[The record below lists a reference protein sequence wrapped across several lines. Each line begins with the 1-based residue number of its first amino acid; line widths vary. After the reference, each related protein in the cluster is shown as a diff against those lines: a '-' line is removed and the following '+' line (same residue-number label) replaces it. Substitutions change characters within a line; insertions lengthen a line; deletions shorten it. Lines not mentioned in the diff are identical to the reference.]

1 MKSIIIFDIGKTNK
15 KAILYDYSYNELWQ
29 TSRIF
34 PEIYDED
41 NYPCEDLQSILVWM
55 KELLYQ
61 LIKENKFEITHL
73 NFSSYGASFVHIDKA
88 GNILTPLYNY
98 TKPLPE
104 EISYSFYQKQGGE
117 ERMAVETSSPTLEFL
132 NSGLQIYYIKKR
144 YPFIFDKIAWSLHL
158 PQYLSYYFTH
168 HPISEYTS
176 IGCHTTLWNFQENNY
191 HQWVYEEK
199 IVEKLPPIKA
209 SNTRFE
215 INILGSKIQTGIGI
229 HDSSSAL
236 YPYTLSS
243 NEPYLLL
250 STGTWSIVFN
260 PFSSVHLSKEEL
272 GKDCLLFLQPDGKP
286 VKAARLFLGN
296 AYQKQLEEI
305 VEFFQYD
312 VDHFE
317 EESIKDNLL
326 EKFSAS
332 DPIHFSFPSL
342 KLANNAKEASDLGK
356 FKSFEEAYYRMVWE
370 LSSYQIIKIN
380 LASEGIKFKKIFLEG
395 GFSKNQLFI
404 ACLKKQLPSVEI
416 IISGYSSGASL
427 GAAMQVMNI

>member
-1 MKSIIIFDIGKTNK
+1 M
-15 KAILYDYSYNELWQ
+15 
-29 TSRIF
+29 
-34 PEIYDED
+34 
-41 NYPCEDLQSILVWM
+41 
-55 KELLYQ
+55 
-61 LIKENKFEITHL
+61 
-73 NFSSYGASFVHIDKA
+73 
-88 GNILTPLYNY
+88 
-98 TKPLPE
+98 
-104 EISYSFYQKQGGE
+104 
-117 ERMAVETSSPTLEFL
+117 
-132 NSGLQIYYIKKR
+132 QIYYIKKR

-342 KLANNAKEASDLGK
+342 KLANNAKEASPESYTPPAK
-356 FKSFEEAYYRMVWE
+356 SFKSSPITGATSTAITSSMFFILAVWDIME
-370 LSSYQIIKIN
+370 SRQ
-380 LASEGIKFKKIFLEG
+380 A
-395 GFSKNQLFI
+395 
-404 ACLKKQLPSVEI
+404 
-416 IISGYSSGASL
+416 
-427 GAAMQVMNI
+427 